1 MHSAADTPE
10 RAGDPAHRRR
20 KVAAYACAAIGV
32 VTAILLAWALYWP
45 TKECDDPNCAR
56 QRYSVALEIDAL
68 GKVAPIDLEVAEGG
82 EPISLAAIL
91 RGGGIELT
99 PHIDEIELPYDPT
112 SGPLDR
118 ADLFQLVTAWRNR
131 ASQGVDATLYALF
144 VNSLM
149 ADNGDELF
157 GIMFDTSGRE
167 GFAVAPRTTERFFRE
182 HEPALI
188 SVLQLRTF
196 THELLHALNRHHAD
210 AAQMHDGRLTLEAPT
225 RCISEQQQRGWRLN
239 ERPLMALSPQTIRF
253 FQTAASREV
262 LPGPYNSPF
271 TNRRASA
278 TECEDAR
285 AQAIRPQRD
294 SRWSVALHRLR
305 SLLWF
310 TAAEAAE
317 SAQGSPQAA
326 IRLQAQPAPYP
337 LGYPVAIRVMVDNT
351 GDETLPIVGRLN
363 PRYGLLTIESREAG
377 SEDWRA
383 LQPITWFEPTNDEN
397 ALLQPGQRT
406 EETVPIYY
414 GDDGWTFS
422 TPGKYQVRARMQV
435 GAATEDVVSEPLDI
449 AVVAP
454 GTPDDREA
462 LQPLLDADG
471 RLDRQVGRL
480 LYFGGRI
487 GDRDDLEPL
496 EIVAEKSG
504 HTAVGAAMR
513 LTLLSQRLRRP
524 IDPATGLRPP
534 PDFEDAHEL
543 LEDTCTDSGVAA
555 MTSSVLEQ
563 RGTSLP
569 TAIQTRSETD
579 AGAWDGV
586 TADRGTIPTYS
597 DPTLHRRGPSL
608 HFCFNEDGL
617 RGAVRNE
624 VSQLARQLRRERP
637 ARIVLIGHS
646 DSLGTCSYNDSLALR
661 RARAVQR
668 TLVSAGLGRTR
679 IDVVSVGER
688 RPMSFSAAED
698 AQQMN
703 RRVEILVEGDSEPEP
718 AGSIVPKCPVASTRG
733 STATN
738 QVAADPTQ

>member
-1 MHSAADTPE
+1 
-10 RAGDPAHRRR
+10 
-20 KVAAYACAAIGV
+20 
-32 VTAILLAWALYWP
+32 
-45 TKECDDPNCAR
+45 
-56 QRYSVALEIDAL
+56 
-68 GKVAPIDLEVAEGG
+68 
-82 EPISLAAIL
+82 
-91 RGGGIELT
+91 
-99 PHIDEIELPYDPT
+99 
-112 SGPLDR
+112 
-118 ADLFQLVTAWRNR
+118 LF
-131 ASQGVDATLYALF
+131 
-144 VNSLM
+144 
-149 ADNGDELF
+149 
-157 GIMFDTSGRE
+157 
-167 GFAVAPRTTERFFRE
+167 
-182 HEPALI
+182 
-188 SVLQLRTF
+188 
-196 THELLHALNRHHAD
+196 
-210 AAQMHDGRLTLEAPT
+210 
-225 RCISEQQQRGWRLN
+225 
-239 ERPLMALSPQTIRF
+239 
-253 FQTAASREV
+253 
-262 LPGPYNSPF
+262 
-271 TNRRASA
+271 
-278 TECEDAR
+278 
-285 AQAIRPQRD
+285 
-294 SRWSVALHRLR
+294 
-305 SLLWF
+305 WF

-317 SAQGSPQAA
+317 PSQSQPQVA
-326 IRLQAQPAPYP
+326 IRLQAQTAPYP

-351 GDETLPIVGRLN
+351 GEETLPVVGRLN
-363 PRYGLLTIESREAG
+363 PRYGMLTIESREAG
-377 SEDWRA
+377 SDDWRP

-397 ALLQPGQRT
+397 ALLQPGQHT

-422 TPGKYQVRARMQV
+422 APGKYQVRARIQL
-435 GAATEDVVSEPLDI
+435 GTSTEDVISEPLDI

-462 LQPLLDADG
+462 LQPLLEADG
-471 RLDRQVGRL
+471 QLDKKVGRL

-487 GDRDDLEPL
+487 GDRDDIEPL
-496 EIVAEKSG
+496 EIVADKFG

-579 AGAWDGV
+579 EGAWDGV

-617 RGAVRNE
+617 RGPVRSE

-637 ARIVLIGHS
+637 SRIVLIGHS

-668 TLVSAGLGRTR
+668 ALISAGLGRTR

-688 RPMSFSAAED
+688 RPMSFSSAED
-698 AQQMN
+698 AQQLN
-703 RRVEILVEGDSEPEP
+703 RRVEILVEGGPEPESD
-718 AGSIVPKCPVASTRG
+718 GSIVPKCPSG
-733 STATN
+733 STNQAT
-738 QVAADPTQ
+738 ADRTQ